1 MAAHSSI
8 LAWRIPWIEE
18 PGRLQF
24 MGSQRVGYYWVT
36 NTFRFL
42 LSAAKETPLK
52 METFLKNVNV
62 SYKSITSAWF
72 SEFFPCLLFL
82 RRWAALNIIPMT
94 HFGGKVCSPAMHLPS
109 MCVLVTQSCSTLCDP
124 VDCSP
129 PGSSV
134 HGILQAR
141 ILEWVAIPFS
151 RRSYWPRDRTQI
163 SHISGRFLLSE
174 TPGKPQYIM
183 PLYSNKLE
191 LCVVIQSECIF
202 L

>member
-1 MAAHSSI
+1 MATHSSI
-8 LAWRIPWIEE
+8 LAWRIPWTED
-18 PGRLQF
+18 PGSRQF
-24 MGSQRVGYYWVT
+24 MRSQRAGYYWVT
-36 NTFRFL
+36 NTFSFL

-52 METFLKNVNV
+52 MEIFLKNVNV

-72 SEFFPCLLFL
+72 SEFSPCLLFL

-94 HFGGKVCSPAMHLPS
+94 HFGGKVCSPAIHLLS
-109 MCVLVTQSCSTLCDP
+109 MCVLVTRL
-124 VDCSP
+124 

-151 RRSYWPRDRTQI
+151 RRSYWPRDWTQI
-163 SHISGRFLLSE
+163 SHIAGRFLLSE
-174 TPGKPQYIM
+174 PPGKPQYIM
-183 PLYSNKLE
+183 PLYSKKLE
-191 LCVVIQSECIF
+191 LYVVIQSECIF